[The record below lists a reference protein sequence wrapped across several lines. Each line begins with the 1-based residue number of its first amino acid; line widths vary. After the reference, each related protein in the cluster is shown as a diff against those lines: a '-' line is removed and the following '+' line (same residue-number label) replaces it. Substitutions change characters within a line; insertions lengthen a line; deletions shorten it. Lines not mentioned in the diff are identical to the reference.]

1 MQQRWKSIDTLEP
14 ALRRFLFHRCR
25 DEGEVDDVIQET
37 FLRAARYRASLK
49 EPTRLRSWAFRIA
62 ANVVADRIRLDA
74 RLVRVRDGE
83 KHLAELPS
91 PASVE
96 DESLVEV
103 DGQGEAREEVL
114 AVLEEALER
123 LRSRDRRLIES
134 FYGGAGSCRET
145 ADACSLPEDVVK
157 VRLYRARTR
166 LRDLVTREVVKKRQ
180 ALESAWSGR

>member
-1 MQQRWKSIDTLEP
+1 MEQRWHSIDTLEP
-14 ALRRFLFHRCR
+14 SLRRFLFHRCR

-37 FLRAARYRASLK
+37 FLRAARYRESLK
-49 EPTRLRSWAFRIA
+49 DPKRLRSWAFRIA

-74 RLVRVRDGE
+74 RLIRVRDSE

-91 PASVE
+91 PDSQA
-96 DESLVEV
+96 DEPLVEV
-103 DGQGEAREEVL
+103 GGQGEAREEVL

-145 ADACSLPEDVVK
+145 ADACSVPEDVVK

-166 LRDLVTREVVKKRQ
+166 LREFVTREVVKKRQ
-180 ALESAWSGR
+180 VRESGGVVR